1 MQVRSRLSHAALMRT
16 LSIVC
21 RTDLSDPLVTLVTKK
36 SSSWSAI
43 SSVAKC
49 WKEAVIKC
57 DKITEAPC
65 KRREHLSNLLLSF
78 FFVLVKG
85 KKGKIFLHIL
95 HAVYSSSPWHKSKQF
110 LDPLMIE
117 P

>member
-78 FFVLVKG
+78 FFVLIKGNKG
-85 KKGKIFLHIL
+85 KFSYIFCMQFIPVLLGI
-95 HAVYSSSPWHKSKQF
+95 SPNNFST
-110 LDPLMIE
+110 L
-117 P
+117 